1 MSLFGD
7 DSSVD
12 NSTTPAE
19 QKSLFNDE
27 TAPAP
32 KSHASLFDD
41 NADGGDSPWSM
52 PTPKKGGRSDL
63 VKTLLPASSVPER
76 YIDAFD
82 VLLESEYKDPSG
94 VISLVGVKQLLE
106 STRLESTQQRRIL
119 ELVTGGQGRAGGLG
133 RNEINVLIALIGL
146 GQEREELS
154 FDGVDERRGSE
165 YIHRPFPRTYT
176 TSDSITTDLPNP
188 SLPLITQLKSA
199 KVPDDAEQNSPQPQS
214 PPSPAKQPTPQSSP
228 TKSRRLRKD
237 SLENLDSDPW
247 GSPAL
252 HKGHTHN
259 VENEETPATNGVTA
273 ARPIDTG
280 FGGSTR
286 TTSTFTTNMDD
297 RSSTH
302 TGNENH
308 PSRPQTDGSGA
319 GWGSYDN
326 PGEGFSGGAP
336 SGLGAESF
344 GVSRDEQDMH
354 SGSAIRK
361 SVGGGRTLN
370 RGAEETVAV
379 TLLPDKEGMFLFQHR
394 NYEVK
399 CVRRASSVIRRYSDF
414 VWLLDCLHRRYPFR
428 QLPLLPPKR
437 VAGKMVVLFCK
448 IDANRCMVL

>member
-7 DSSVD
+7 DSSVE
-12 NSTTPAE
+12 NSTTHAE

-41 NADGGDSPWSM
+41 NADGGDSPWTM

-63 VKTLLPASSVPER
+63 VRTLLPASVVPES
-76 YIDAFD
+76 YIDVFD
-82 VLLESEYKDPSG
+82 VLLESEYKEPSG
-94 VISLVGVKQLLE
+94 VISLAGVKQLLE
-106 STRLESTQQRRIL
+106 SSRLESTEQRRIL
-119 ELVTGGQGRAGGLG
+119 ELVTGGQGRTGGLG

-154 FDGVDERRGSE
+154 LDGIDERRGSE
-165 YIHRPFPRTYT
+165 YSHRPFHRTYT
-176 TSDSITTDLPNP
+176 RSDFATLDLPNP
-188 SLPLITQLKSA
+188 SLPLVTQLKSVN
-199 KVPDDAEQNSPQPQS
+199 VPDDAGQNSPQPQS
-214 PPSPAKQPTPQSSP
+214 LASSTKPPTPESSP
-228 TKSRRLRKD
+228 PKSRRLRKD

-259 VENEETPATNGVTA
+259 VENEATPATNGVTA
-273 ARPIDTG
+273 ARPIGTG
-280 FGGSTR
+280 FEGSTR
-286 TTSTFTTNMDD
+286 TTSAFTTHMDD
-297 RSSTH
+297 RTSTH

-326 PGEGFSGGAP
+326 PGEGFSGGGP
-336 SGLGAESF
+336 PGLGAETF
-344 GVSRDEQDMH
+344 GASRDEQDMH
-354 SGSAIRK
+354 SGNAIGR
-361 SVGGGRTLN
+361 SVGGGRTVN
-370 RGAEETVAV
+370 RGAEETVTV
-379 TLLPDKEGMFLFQHR
+379 NLLPDKEGMFLFQHR

-399 CVRRASSVIRRYSDF
+399 CLRRASSVIRRYSDF

-437 VAGKMVVLFCK
+437 VAGKTAILF
-448 IDANRCMVL
+448 

>member
-7 DSSVD
+7 DSSVE
-12 NSTTPAE
+12 NSTTAAE

-32 KSHASLFDD
+32 RSHSSLFDD

-52 PTPKKGGRSDL
+52 PTPKKGGRGDL
-63 VKTLLPASSVPER
+63 VKTLLPASAVPES
-76 YIDAFD
+76 YIDAYD

-106 STRLESTQQRRIL
+106 STRLESTEQRRIL

-154 FDGVDERRGSE
+154 LDGVDERRGSE
-165 YIHRPFPRTYT
+165 YTHRPFPRTYT
-176 TSDSITTDLPNP
+176 KSDFITIDLPKP
-188 SLPLITQLKSA
+188 SLPFITQLKSA

-214 PPSPAKQPTPQSSP
+214 PPSPTKQPTPESSP
-228 TKSRRLRKD
+228 PKSRRLRKD

-259 VENEETPATNGVTA
+259 VENEATPATNGVTA
-273 ARPIDTG
+273 ARPIGTG

-286 TTSTFTTNMDD
+286 TTSTFTTHMDD

-302 TGNENH
+302 TGNETH

-326 PGEGFSGGAP
+326 PGEGFSSGGP

-344 GVSRDEQDMH
+344 GASRDEQDMH
-354 SGSAIRK
+354 SGSAIRR
-361 SVGGGRTLN
+361 SVGGGRAVN
-370 RGAEETVAV
+370 RGAEETVTV

-399 CVRRASSVIRRYSDF
+399 CMRRASSVIRRYSDF

-437 VAGKMVVLFCK
+437 VAGKTVIFVWQ
-448 IDANRCMVL
+448 D